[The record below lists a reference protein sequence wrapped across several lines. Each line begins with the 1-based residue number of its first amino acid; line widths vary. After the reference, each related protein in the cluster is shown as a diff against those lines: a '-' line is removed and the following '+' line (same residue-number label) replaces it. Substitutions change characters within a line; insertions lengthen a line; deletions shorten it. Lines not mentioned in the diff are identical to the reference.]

1 MNVNKKKL
9 GEKFFFMY
17 KKSYKISNLM
27 NIDFI
32 ILKNLM
38 RFLVLINNLGVK
50 RYIKVPVSL
59 SVVKKNQ
66 IIFFKYNNK
75 NLDVLIFLKN
85 FFKIYRELTYKIF
98 EIIKIRGV
106 GLKIMLKNL
115 SKKFLELKLGY
126 SHKILVMVPKSLNVI
141 IKKKK
146 ILIEGLDKVSVGNF
160 VRKVINFKPLNI
172 YTGKGLWVKSYNK
185 LVLKEIKKI

>member
-1 MNVNKKKL
+1 MNVNKKKS